1 MVDPGVTTTT
11 AMAVP
16 GGPDLV
22 SVLIVH
28 DRYRQAGGEDV
39 VVANEAALLRGHGH
53 RVSELIVD
61 NDAIPDRAG
70 PLAKARLAANTVW
83 SFSAA
88 SAVRHRIEHERP
100 DVVHVH
106 NVLPLLS
113 PAVLAAAHAAGT
125 AVVQTIHNYRLVCP
139 AGTLFRDGGPCEDCV
154 GRSFAW
160 PAVTHACYRSSP
172 TQSAVVAT
180 MLAAHRARGTWTR
193 DVDLYLAV
201 SGFVRDRLVAGG
213 LPDDRIVVK
222 SNFVEAGPKAGTA
235 KAARRD
241 GPFLFVGRL
250 TTDKGVD
257 LLLDS
262 WAGATDMPR
271 IEVVGD
277 GPLADQVAASAASN
291 GRVVATGR
299 LDRDEVRDR
308 MLAAPALVF
317 PSRWY
322 EGQPMTIVEAFAA
335 GLPVIAASIGSLPE
349 LVEDGVTGLLFE
361 AGDRT
366 GLRRAVAWAVAH
378 PADMRRMGQRAL
390 AVYRERFTPEAGYG
404 ALIAAY
410 RTAIASRQTAHGG

>member
-1 MVDPGVTTTT
+1 
-11 AMAVP
+11 
-16 GGPDLV
+16 
-22 SVLIVH
+22 
-28 DRYRQAGGEDV
+28 
-39 VVANEAALLRGHGH
+39 
-53 RVSELIVD
+53 
-61 NDAIPDRAG
+61 
-70 PLAKARLAANTVW
+70 
-83 SFSAA
+83 
-88 SAVRHRIEHERP
+88 
-100 DVVHVH
+100 
-106 NVLPLLS
+106 
-113 PAVLAAAHAAGT
+113 
-125 AVVQTIHNYRLVCP
+125 
-139 AGTLFRDGGPCEDCV
+139 
-154 GRSFAW
+154 
-160 PAVTHACYRSSP
+160 
-172 TQSAVVAT
+172 
-180 MLAAHRARGTWTR
+180 
-193 DVDLYLAV
+193 
-201 SGFVRDRLVAGG
+201 
-213 LPDDRIVVK
+213 
-222 SNFVEAGPKAGTA
+222 
-235 KAARRD
+235 
-241 GPFLFVGRL
+241 
-250 TTDKGVD
+250 
-257 LLLDS
+257 
-262 WAGATDMPR
+262 MPR